1 MKSHLLPA
9 ALLLTLSAGLS
20 AAETSEPDVTKPRKP
35 VSAVPS

>member
-9 ALLLTLSAGLS
+9 ALLLTLSTGLR
-20 AAETSEPDVTKPRKP
+20 AAEPAEPDVTKPRKP